1 MPASIL
7 LLSVTNS
14 RFMGAMAVSAAEGA
28 GQGGAVVTVKVLR
41 GLYSVAQQEKSEREP
56 LIPEFGRPEDLLE
69 FDGVLL
75 LLRDANDA
83 ARAVRFMKQAANL
96 PEYKQFVG
104 KVASAFFVPGSGSID
119 LEGRRKELA
128 YEMMKLGFLAA
139 ELPYRFLADNNL
151 GDTDEQ
157 SMAGPSLVQLVAAR
171 LHARH
176 IGALTTRIHV
186 DPYFRSELVG

>member
-14 RFMGAMAVSAAEGA
+14 RFMGAVAVSAAEGA
-28 GQGGAVVTVKVLR
+28 GQGGAVVTAKVLR
-41 GLYSVAQQEKSEREP
+41 GLYSVAQQEKSQREP
-56 LIPEFGRPEDLLE
+56 PELGRPEDLLE

-83 ARAVRFMKQAANL
+83 ARAARFMKQAANL

-104 KVASAFFVPGSGSID
+104 KVASAFFVPGSVSMD
-119 LEGRRKELA
+119 LEDRRKELA

-151 GDTDEQ
+151 GGTNEQ
-157 SMAGPSLVQLVAAR
+157 STAGPSLVQLVAAR